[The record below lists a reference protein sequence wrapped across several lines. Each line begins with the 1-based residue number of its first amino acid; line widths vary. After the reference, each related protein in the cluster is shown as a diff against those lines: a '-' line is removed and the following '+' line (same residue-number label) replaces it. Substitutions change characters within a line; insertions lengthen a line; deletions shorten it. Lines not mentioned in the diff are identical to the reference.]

1 MQNGFPPMVV
11 ALAVAVGLVLPT
23 QEAAAA
29 PPEAPHQC
37 QSGVSDEPPCNPYL
51 APDGGT
57 HRDGYRQQSYPY
69 PTAPDGQYRAEH
81 AFLPGV
87 VPIWAY
93 ESTPYPNG
101 ERVIWASMSGTN
113 QVVKLDQKSLRT
125 YATTPPVAASASVGT
140 AYYELNSNNQVIR
153 IADRAVEAF
162 GDVDPAI
169 PSSPIRSVARYSIP
183 DEFFC
188 RAEQLTG
195 VAHTYDGRLVVGT
208 EFGDMIVLPA
218 DPTEWQTSGVLAHYS
233 VNGPRCDD
241 PAVPEADLE
250 QLTNNFAVD
259 EDGGIYP
266 ATTAAQYRL
275 DWDGSA
281 LAATWRTEYQT
292 SPTPSA
298 VSLGRGTGSTPTL
311 MGTSAQED
319 RFVVLTDEQP
329 VRNLVLMWRDEIP
342 ADWTPI
348 APGRDPRIACEVEI
362 DFGDGRTRTTTEQSV
377 AVAGHSAVVVDNQL
391 QNDER
396 YAAMPRYN
404 RVAASGLAGGDPA
417 QTAHGVAR
425 VDWDPQTRSCRTVW
439 ENPTASFPNG
449 VPMISRGSDVVL
461 GNSLQ
466 VQPDGRAVFGVHAL
480 DLGTGESR
488 WFVPGA
494 AQECAPGVVA
504 GLLAT
509 GTSTVSGEMANNV
522 PTLTG
527 GNACENGFYSGMTMG
542 SDGSIYTGTIA
553 GISRFAPKG

>member
-1 MQNGFPPMVV
+1 M
-11 ALAVAVGLVLPT
+11 
-23 QEAAAA
+23 
-29 PPEAPHQC
+29 
-37 QSGVSDEPPCNPYL
+37 
-51 APDGGT
+51 
-57 HRDGYRQQSYPY
+57 
-69 PTAPDGQYRAEH
+69 
-81 AFLPGV
+81 
-87 VPIWAY
+87 
-93 ESTPYPNG
+93 
-101 ERVIWASMSGTN
+101 
-113 QVVKLDQKSLRT
+113 VKLDQKSLRT
-125 YATTPPVAASASVGT
+125 YAATPPAPASASVGT

-162 GDVDPAI
+162 GDVDPAV
-169 PSSPIRSVARYSIP
+169 PSSPIHSVAHYSIP
-183 DEFFC
+183 DEYFC
-188 RAEQLTG
+188 RNEQLTG
-195 VAHTYDGRLVVGT
+195 VAHTYDGHLLVGT
-208 EFGDMIVLPA
+208 ELGDLIVLPA
-218 DPTEWQTSGVLAHYS
+218 DPTEWQTRGVLGHYS
-233 VNGPRCDD
+233 INGARCDD
-241 PAVPEADLE
+241 PALPDEDLE

-259 EDGGIYP
+259 EDGGVYP
-266 ATTAAQYRL
+266 ATTVAQYRL
-275 DWDGSA
+275 DWDGST
-281 LAATWRTEYQT
+281 LASTWRTEYQT

-311 MGTSAQED
+311 MGTSGQDD

-348 APGRDPRIACEVEI
+348 APGRDPRIACEVAV

-377 AVAGHSAVVVDNQL
+377 AVAGYSAVVVDNQL
-391 QNDER
+391 QNDEQ
-396 YAAMPRYN
+396 YAGMPRYN

-417 QTAHGVAR
+417 QTSRGVAR
-425 VDWDPQTRSCRTVW
+425 VDWDPRTRTCHTVW

-449 VPMISRGSDVVL
+449 IPMISRGSSLVL

-494 AQECAPGVVA
+494 AQECAPGLVA

-509 GTSTVSGEMANNV
+509 GASTVTDEMSGNI
-522 PTLTG
+522 PRLTG

-553 GISRFAPKG
+553 GISRFTPTS